1 MKFAIVIAAASVAL
15 LAAELPA
22 ATGARTPSATT
33 AASTADSVKATE
45 FKYAL
50 GKTKVSRG
58 TVTFKVKNSGH
69 VKHDFKING
78 KKTKLLSPGASTTL
92 KVSFSKAGRY
102 TYLCTVPGHAQAGM
116 KGKLT
121 VK

>member
-1 MKFAIVIAAASVAL
+1 MKLAIVIAAASVAL

-22 ATGARTPSATT
+22 ATGARTPSAT
-33 AASTADSVKATE
+33 AAATADSVKATE

-92 KVSFSKAGRY
+92 KVSFSKAGRD

>member
-22 ATGARTPSATT
+22 ATGARTPRATT

-50 GKTKVSRG
+50 AKTKVSRG

-78 KKTKLLSPGASTTL
+78 KKTKLLSPGASATL

>member
-33 AASTADSVKATE
+33 AAATADGVKATE
-45 FKYAL
+45 FKFAL
-50 GKTKVSRG
+50 TKTRVSRG

>member
-22 ATGARTPSATT
+22 ATGARTPSART
-33 AASTADSVKATE
+33 AASTTDSVKATE
-45 FKYAL
+45 FKFAL
-50 GKTKVSRG
+50 SKSRVSRG
-58 TVTFKVKNSGH
+58 TVTFKIKNAGH
-69 VKHDFKING
+69 LKHDFKING
-78 KKTKLLSPGASTTL
+78 KKSKLLSPGASTTL
-92 KVSFSKAGRY
+92 RVGFSKAGRY